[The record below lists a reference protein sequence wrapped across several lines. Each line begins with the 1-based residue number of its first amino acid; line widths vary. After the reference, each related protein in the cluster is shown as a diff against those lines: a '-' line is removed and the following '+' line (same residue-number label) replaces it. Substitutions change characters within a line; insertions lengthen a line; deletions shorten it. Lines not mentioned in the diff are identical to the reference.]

1 MPVQGNV
8 RAYEDV
14 KETAENLQ
22 MTRKPGRR
30 GKMTVYIK
38 DIKTGLVE
46 IEKNVS
52 RVITLEDGKI
62 QVVRSESAWLTTST
76 VYKDSIIAKVEE

>member
-1 MPVQGNV
+1 
-8 RAYEDV
+8 
-14 KETAENLQ
+14 